1 MKATGIVRR
10 MDDLGRVVIPKE
22 IRRNLKIKEGD
33 ALEIFTDK
41 GGMVCFRR
49 YSPFNSISLDSVECV
64 CHSTFGKDYT
74 LYDHEGLGILPAD
87 EYEVLDTDLE
97 LPNNVTTVCSG
108 GEVVGYLRADHEDRE
123 SVAKIIGNML
133 KL

>member
-22 IRRNLKIKEGD
+22 IRRSLKIKEGD

-41 GGMVCFRR
+41 GGVVCFRR
-49 YSPFNSISLDSVECV
+49 YSPFNSISLDTIEYV
-64 CHSTFGKDYT
+64 CSSTFGKNYT
-74 LYDHEGLGILPAD
+74 LYDHEGFGILPSE
-87 EYEVLDTDLE
+87 EYETLDTDLE
-97 LPNNVTTVCSG
+97 LPNNVTVVCSN
-108 GEVVGYLRADHEDRE
+108 GEAVGYLRADHEDRE
-123 SVAKIIGNML
+123 AVAKIIGNML